1 VTLSIWLLIPTVP
14 LLVNLYQWRRD
25 RKRVSSLIAARTP
38 VPRDLTS
45 TERVSFLVAAWN
57 EESTIEACIQAILHL
72 NHPDFEVILHAGGT
86 DRTWEIASRIPDP
99 RLVVLLQ
106 RQGEGKQASL
116 QKCFER
122 ASGEII
128 YLLDAGCLITNDAF
142 ARILQ
147 PIILGKE
154 QAITSSPCVP
164 FPAQM
169 GSPFVANQCAAR
181 VYTSISQP
189 EYCPGLAGAN
199 SAIRRAALEQAGGF
213 HPGIRTG
220 GDYDLGQ
227 RLLGHGVR
235 IRYDVEA
242 SFPIRFHMRVR
253 PYLRQQA
260 RWLRNVVSHGMRFG
274 AYREVASCLATSL
287 VGFAM
292 LSLPLIALVL
302 SYPLVSPTAMII
314 GGCWAMLFLYACF
327 SRFRYLKVASLW
339 LDTPLMPSA
348 VAMIPAC
355 LTIDFL
361 AWSIPLVQYPSKKL
375 RERW

>member
-1 VTLSIWLLIPTVP
+1 VTLYIWLLIPTVP

-25 RKRVSSLIAARTP
+25 RKRVSGLIAARTP
-38 VPRDLTS
+38 VPRNLTS

-57 EESTIEACIQAILHL
+57 EESTIEACIQAILRL

-86 DRTWEIASRIPDP
+86 DRTWEIASRITDP

-116 QKCFER
+116 QQCFER
-122 ASGEII
+122 AGGEII
-128 YLLDAGCLITNDAF
+128 YLLDAGCLITNQAF
-142 ARILQ
+142 ARILN
-147 PIILGKE
+147 PIVSGKE
-154 QAITSSPCVP
+154 QAVTSSPCVP

-169 GSPFVANQCAAR
+169 ASPFVRNQCAAR
-181 VYTSISQP
+181 VYTSISQS

-213 HPGIRTG
+213 HPRIRTG

-227 RLLGHGVR
+227 RLLRHGTR

-242 SFPIRFHMRVR
+242 YFPIEFHVRVR

-274 AYREVASCLATSL
+274 AYREAASCLATSL

-292 LSLPLIALVL
+292 LALPLIALVL
-302 SYPLVSPTAMII
+302 SYPLASPAATII
-314 GGCWAMLFLYACF
+314 AGCWGMAFLHACF
-327 SRFRYLKVASLW
+327 SRFRYLKVAALF
-339 LDTPLMPSA
+339 LDTPLIPSA
-348 VAMIPAC
+348 VAMIPAY
-355 LTIDFL
+355 LMIDFL